1 MPHSLGEIVIENFV
15 NLKGKKMKS
24 LIKPLIA
31 SAIII
36 VSSSV
41 VHAASYS
48 EDKLKNII
56 NSQDDDCNEQVNIKE
71 FTKDKSSY
79 DQNQDGYI
87 TRNEIAIE
95 LEEGLEETIKEL
107 KKHGVSETNINKT
120 VTSELKSISKESA
133 VLIKKMDLDGDSL
146 VEPEELEAFKEAQ
159 FEKLDKNRDGV
170 LSSSDTTKK
179 ARGGFGFRYQH

>member
-1 MPHSLGEIVIENFV
+1 
-15 NLKGKKMKS
+15 MKS

-36 VSSSV
+36 ASSSV
-41 VHAASYS
+41 VHATSYS

-56 NSQDDDCNEQVNIKE
+56 SSQDDDCNKQVNIKE
-71 FTKDKSSY
+71 FTEDKSSY

-87 TRNEIAIE
+87 TRNEVAIE
-95 LEEGLEETIKEL
+95 LEEGLEKTVKEL

-120 VTSELKSISKESA
+120 VTSELKSINKESA
-133 VLIKKMDLDGDSL
+133 ALIKKMDADGDSL

-170 LSSSDTTKK
+170 LSSSDTAKNAK
-179 ARGGFGFRYQH
+179 GGFGFRYQQ

>member
-1 MPHSLGEIVIENFV
+1 
-15 NLKGKKMKS
+15 MKL

-36 VSSSV
+36 ASSSI

-48 EDKLKNII
+48 EDKLQNII
-56 NSQDDDCNEQVNIKE
+56 SSQDDDCNEEVNIKE
-71 FTKDKSSY
+71 FTDDKSAY
-79 DQNQDGYI
+79 DQNKDGYI
-87 TRNEIAIE
+87 TSNEVAIE
-95 LEEGLEETIKEL
+95 LEEGLEKTIKEL
-107 KKHGVSETNINKT
+107 RKHGVSETNINKT
-120 VTSELKSISKESA
+120 VTSELKSINKEA
-133 VLIKKMDLDGDSL
+133 NALIKKMDSDGDNL

-179 ARGGFGFRYQH
+179 VSGGFGFRYQQ